1 MPYFD
6 FNIEENISVD
16 EFLSSC
22 DDSEIKELIQAL
34 MIQSLKHNSDRL
46 DNNFDA
52 AVGKLIGN
60 AWRLSKEDE
69 ETILKIAN
77 KIVA

>member
-16 EFLSSC
+16 EFLSLC

-34 MIQSLKHNSDRL
+34 MIQSLKPNSDRL
-46 DNNFDA
+46 DSDFDT

-60 AWRLSKEDE
+60 DWRLSKDDE

>member
-16 EFLSSC
+16 EFLSLC

-34 MIQSLKHNSDRL
+34 MIQSLKPNIDKLDSD
-46 DNNFDA
+46 FDT

-60 AWRLSKEDE
+60 AWRLSKDDE

>member
-1 MPYFD
+1 
-6 FNIEENISVD
+6 
-16 EFLSSC
+16 
-22 DDSEIKELIQAL
+22 
-34 MIQSLKHNSDRL
+34 MIQSLKPNSDKL
-46 DNNFDA
+46 DSDFDT

-60 AWRLSKEDE
+60 AWRLSKDDE